1 MSLNAYRRTIREV
14 ATPRETER
22 QILSRLNGRLFPM
35 IGAFD
40 TADKIDRLRM
50 LSEGLRDALADNLK
64 FWMVIRLDLI
74 SPSNQLPPA
83 LRADLISISSF
94 VERHTAAILGGR
106 GDLKPLVDMNDSIIG
121 GLSGQATGVGS

>member
-35 IGAFD
+35 IGEFD
-40 TADKIDRLRM
+40 AADKLGRLRM
-50 LSEGLRDALADNLK
+50 LSEGLREALADNLK

-74 SPSNQLPPA
+74 SPSNQLPPE
-83 LRADLISISSF
+83 LRADLISISTF
-94 VERHTAAILGGR
+94 VERHTAAVLGGR

-121 GLSGQATGVGS
+121 GLSGQVTEAAS

>member
-22 QILSRLNGRLFPM
+22 QILSRLNGRLYPM

-40 TADKIDRLRM
+40 AADKLGRLRM
-50 LSEGLRDALADNLK
+50 LSEGLREALADNLK

-74 SPSNQLPPA
+74 SPSNQLPPE
-83 LRADLISISSF
+83 LRADLISISTF
-94 VERHTAAILGGR
+94 VERHTAAVLGGR

-121 GLSGQATGVGS
+121 GLSGQVTEAAS

>member
-22 QILSRLNGRLFPM
+22 QILSRLNGRLYPL
-35 IGAFD
+35 IGEFD
-40 TADKIDRLRM
+40 TADGSGRLRM

-74 SPSNQLPPA
+74 SPSNQLPA
-83 LRADLISISSF
+83 ELRANLISISSF
-94 VERHTAAILGGR
+94 VERHTAAVLGGR

-121 GLSGQATGVGS
+121 GLSGQVAEAAS